1 MRRRWTSLTPLVY
14 DELRRL
20 ARRYMRNERAGNTL
34 QTTAL
39 VNEAYLRL
47 VDAKRVAWQD
57 RVHFFAVSAQMM
69 RRILVDAARARGSA
83 KRGGQVKRVNH
94 STAFNLDEI
103 PDVSTGRDRELVA
116 IDDALNTL
124 AEMDPRKARVIELR
138 FFGGLSVE
146 ETAEILKISPQSV
159 MRDWKLAKAWL
170 MRELAQGLAA
180 AGSVMRGGLLQLL
193 LGPQPRWIQFGGPL
207 KLFAGF
213 GVAIQLAQRDSQP
226 QVSVGGTGIERDGL
240 LEILDRQFHA
250 ASEGRRQ
257 IVVADAAAQ
266 VVHGLPG
273 IEFHGFVDFIQR
285 AAAIFQGPQRSHGG
299 GFLAA

>member
-1 MRRRWTSLTPLVY
+1 MPPEFPEITALLKAWESGDAAALDQLTPLVY

-20 ARRYMRNERAGNTL
+20 ARRYMRNERVGNTL

-47 VDAKRVAWQD
+47 VDAKRVGWQD

-69 RRILVDAARARGSA
+69 RRILVDAARARVSA

-103 PDVSTGRDRELVA
+103 PDVSTGRDGELVA
-116 IDDALNTL
+116 IDDALHTL

-146 ETAEILKISPQSV
+146 ETAEVLKISPQSV

-170 MRELAQGLAA
+170 TREL
-180 AGSVMRGGLLQLL
+180 
-193 LGPQPRWIQFGGPL
+193 
-207 KLFAGF
+207 
-213 GVAIQLAQRDSQP
+213 
-226 QVSVGGTGIERDGL
+226 T
-240 LEILDRQFHA
+240 
-250 ASEGRRQ
+250 
-257 IVVADAAAQ
+257 
-266 VVHGLPG
+266 
-273 IEFHGFVDFIQR
+273 
-285 AAAIFQGPQRSHGG
+285 SH
-299 GFLAA
+299 

>member
-1 MRRRWTSLTPLVY
+1 MAPESPEITALLKAWGSGDAAALDQLTPLVY

-47 VDAKRVAWQD
+47 VDAHRVGWQD

-146 ETAEILKISPQSV
+146 ETAEILKLSPQSV

-170 MRELAQGLAA
+170 TRELA
-180 AGSVMRGGLLQLL
+180 
-193 LGPQPRWIQFGGPL
+193 
-207 KLFAGF
+207 
-213 GVAIQLAQRDSQP
+213 
-226 QVSVGGTGIERDGL
+226 
-240 LEILDRQFHA
+240 
-250 ASEGRRQ
+250 
-257 IVVADAAAQ
+257 
-266 VVHGLPG
+266 
-273 IEFHGFVDFIQR
+273 
-285 AAAIFQGPQRSHGG
+285 SH
-299 GFLAA
+299 

>member
-1 MRRRWTSLTPLVY
+1 MGLTIFFGTVIMPPESPEITALLKAWGSGDAAALDQLTPLVY

-47 VDAKRVAWQD
+47 VDAQRVGWQD

-146 ETAEILKISPQSV
+146 ETAEILKLSPQSV

-170 MRELAQGLAA
+170 TRELA
-180 AGSVMRGGLLQLL
+180 
-193 LGPQPRWIQFGGPL
+193 
-207 KLFAGF
+207 
-213 GVAIQLAQRDSQP
+213 
-226 QVSVGGTGIERDGL
+226 
-240 LEILDRQFHA
+240 
-250 ASEGRRQ
+250 
-257 IVVADAAAQ
+257 
-266 VVHGLPG
+266 
-273 IEFHGFVDFIQR
+273 
-285 AAAIFQGPQRSHGG
+285 SH
-299 GFLAA
+299 